1 MEGRFMFQ
9 WGGEVCFSDRGGG
22 FIFKWGVAPHGG
34 HRFWWRRFSKKI
46 GRWVTPLSPP
56 SHYGKPW
63 DGRYDFIR
71 CKLWIWRLF
80 LSISSPWSW
89 VLVLFSQNC
98 HKLQNYPKA
107 SITVIWYL
115 HFSKVWFPFKYSEW
129 SIIFCNW
136 FIAMDNF
143 YAFVINHNL
152 LIQKFCNQSQFT
164 DSEI

>member
-9 WGGEVCFSDRGGG
+9 CGGRFVFQIGVGASFLNGGWHPMGGIAFGGGG
-22 FIFKWGVAPHGG
+22 FRKKLGG
-34 HRFWWRRFSKKI
+34 GS
-46 GRWVTPLSPP
+46 PPSPPP

-129 SIIFCNW
+129 SIIFYNW